1 MNMIFNRKIVL
12 ILCIALLFRLCIIFV
27 LPVRKFENS
36 IQRYHDTAV
45 NLIEGRGYSHFHS
58 PPYYPTFLKPPV
70 YSFFLATIYKVFG
83 INITIA
89 KIIQAMLDSLACFLL
104 FLLTRNYFSLGAAF
118 TVMFLAAICPIT
130 AVYTNLLNP
139 ESLTLFFMA
148 LSLLFI
154 SRSLINNTVL
164 DYFLAGLSVIL
175 MGYSRPEFF
184 IFVFIFAGV
193 IFFIKKGRKLKLYLF
208 YSLGV
213 IVIMA
218 PWVARNY
225 WLTGKVIPLSTGGV
239 AGAALYWGTLGE
251 EANSQDNF
259 KKFLKYNPE
268 VEQLQA
274 QIHKYAVG
282 NENNALDLEKASE
295 LGRILKKMAIERIL
309 RNPGSYLM
317 NRLKSIPRVWMSLHA
332 DEYVFLNTR
341 KLRLMHPDFRKI
353 LQFAKEDP
361 REIRILIAKYALF
374 TINIL
379 YLLAALI
386 GIWAI
391 SDRIFQFAFI
401 IIPLICAQLLF
412 LLIHISAC
420 YTVPYWPCII
430 FFSGIGF
437 YRVLFRKQGL
447 DKTYD

>member
-1 MNMIFNRKIVL
+1 MYKKILFILIIAFMLRIFIV
-12 ILCIALLFRLCIIFV
+12 FG

-70 YSFFLATIYKVFG
+70 YSFFLAGIYKMVG
-83 INITIA
+83 VNINVA
-89 KIIQAMLDSLACFLL
+89 KIVQAIFDSLACLLL
-104 FLLTRNYFSLGAAF
+104 FLLARNYFSRGVAF

-130 AVYTNLLNP
+130 AVYANLLNP

-148 LSLLFI
+148 LSLLFV
-154 SRSLINNTVL
+154 SRSLVGNNVL
-164 DYFLAGLSVIL
+164 DYFLAGLSVVL
-175 MGYSRPEFF
+175 MGYCRPEFF
-184 IFVFIFAGV
+184 IFVFIFFGV
-193 IFFIKKGRKLKLYLF
+193 IFFIKKAQKLKLYLF

-218 PWVARNY
+218 PWIARNY
-225 WLTGKVIPLSTGGV
+225 WLTGRFIPLSTGGV

-251 EANSQDNF
+251 EVDSQENFYKFTDNNSEI
-259 KKFLKYNPE
+259 K
-268 VEQLQA
+268 QLQA
-274 QIHKYAVG
+274 RMHQYAVG

-295 LGRILKKMAIERIL
+295 LGVIFRKMAIQKIKSDPKAYIL
-309 RNPGSYLM
+309 T
-317 NRLKSIPRVWMSLHA
+317 RLKSIPRVWINLHA
-332 DEYVFLNTR
+332 DEYTFLNTR
-341 KLRLMHPDFRKI
+341 KLRLLHPDFQKI
-353 LQFAKEDP
+353 LRYAKDDP
-361 REIRILIAKYALF
+361 RELLILIAKYAF
-374 TINIL
+374 FAINIL

-386 GIWAI
+386 GIWASRSKI
-391 SDRIFQFAFI
+391 SQLAFI

-437 YRVLFRKQGL
+437 YRVLFRKHGL
-447 DKTYD
+447 DKAYD